1 MQVPVLPRGWE
12 EWNIAEVIGEGSYG
26 TVYRAERVSAG
37 ETEECAIKV
46 IRLPDGETGEKE
58 ILRELGSPDRA
69 RAYYLDMLQG
79 YVQEIR
85 TMNELKGVSAHIVN
99 VEDCAL
105 EENEDGIG
113 WTLFIRM
120 ELLTCFQDYAQT
132 HIMTEEDV
140 IRLGTEL
147 CGALESCEKAGII
160 HRDIKPANIFVDAG
174 GHFKLGDFGV
184 ARKLDKT
191 SGLYSAKGTFPYMAP
206 EVYKNEPY
214 DRRADLYSL
223 GLVLYYLTNK
233 RRQPF
238 LSDEKQLLQ
247 RQAREEALMRRLKG
261 ETLPAPCD
269 AGPALSRVIL
279 KACAY
284 KPQDRYDTAEEL
296 RGALEKAGQKAAE
309 KEKKRRWP
317 VWLAVAAVLL
327 AACVLWLTR
336 PWEEAMPAVP
346 TAAVETLTAAQE
358 TAVPVTEAPETGT
371 PELRELE
378 LTGKTYA
385 GLGFMGDEAVPY
397 VNTARVL
404 EALESAGC
412 RLTEEEKETLRSRLL
427 DQFRLSGKT
436 AGASVGDTA
445 EMQYLPE
452 EDFEAM
458 LSARGWRLVF
468 GEITAEFK

>member
-37 ETEECAIKV
+37 ETAESAIKV
-46 IRLPDGETGEKE
+46 IRLPDGETAEKE
-58 ILRELGSPDRA
+58 ILRELGSPDRV

-99 VEDCAL
+99 VEDCAI

-296 RGALEKAGQKAAE
+296 KQALEKTGQKAAE
-309 KEKKRRWP
+309 KERKRRWP
-317 VWLAVAAVLL
+317 VWLAVAAAVLGCL
-327 AACVLWLTR
+327 GLLTQ
-336 PWEEAMPAVP
+336 PKEDAMPAVP
-346 TAAVETLTAAQE
+346 TQAAE
-358 TAVPVTEAPETGT
+358 TALPEIRTLDLSGMGCAGIAFQGT
-371 PELRELE
+371 SAR
-378 LTGKTYA
+378 K
-385 GLGFMGDEAVPY
+385 Y
-397 VNTARVL
+397 VNTAKL
-404 EALESAGC
+404 LSALEDAGC
-412 RLTEEEKETLRSRLL
+412 SLTEEEKELVRSGLL
-427 DQFRLSGKT
+427 DQFSLRGKT
-436 AGASVGDTA
+436 EELAAGDTA
-445 EMQYLPE
+445 ELVYQPE
-452 EDFEAM
+452 EAFAALLESRG
-458 LSARGWRLVF
+458 LRLEFSAV
-468 GEITAEFK
+468 TAQYTEKEKK

>member
-46 IRLPDGETGEKE
+46 IRLPDGETAEKE
-58 ILRELGSPDRA
+58 ILRELGSPDRV

-191 SGLYSAKGTFPYMAP
+191 SGLYSARGTFPYMAP

-261 ETLPAPCD
+261 EALPAPCD

-284 KPQDRYDTAEEL
+284 KPQDRYATAEEL

-309 KEKKRRWP
+309 KERKRRWP
-317 VWLAVAAVLL
+317 VWLAVAAAVLGCL
-327 AACVLWLTR
+327 GLLTQ
-336 PWEEAMPAVP
+336 PKEDAMPAVP
-346 TAAVETLTAAQE
+346 TQAAE
-358 TAVPVTEAPETGT
+358 TALPEIRTLDLSGMGCAGIAFQGT
-371 PELRELE
+371 SAR
-378 LTGKTYA
+378 K
-385 GLGFMGDEAVPY
+385 Y
-397 VNTARVL
+397 VNTAKL
-404 EALESAGC
+404 LSALEDAGC
-412 RLTEEEKETLRSRLL
+412 SLTEEEKELVRSGLL
-427 DQFRLSGKT
+427 DQFSLRGKT
-436 AGASVGDTA
+436 EELAAGDTA
-445 EMQYLPE
+445 ELVYQPE
-452 EDFEAM
+452 EAFAALLESRG
-458 LSARGWRLVF
+458 LRLEFSAV
-468 GEITAEFK
+468 TAQYTEKEKK

>member
-37 ETEECAIKV
+37 ERAECAIKV
-46 IRLPDGETGEKE
+46 IRLPDGETAEKE
-58 ILRELGSPDRA
+58 ILRELGSPDRV

-174 GHFKLGDFGV
+174 GRFKLGDFGV

-191 SGLYSAKGTFPYMAP
+191 SGLYSARGTFPYMAP

-261 ETLPAPCD
+261 EALPAPCD

-309 KEKKRRWP
+309 KERKRRWP
-317 VWLAVAAVLL
+317 VWLAVAAAVLGCL
-327 AACVLWLTR
+327 GLLTQ
-336 PWEEAMPAVP
+336 PKEDAMPAVP
-346 TAAVETLTAAQE
+346 TQAAE
-358 TAVPVTEAPETGT
+358 TALPEIRTLDLSGMGCAGIAFQGT
-371 PELRELE
+371 SAR
-378 LTGKTYA
+378 K
-385 GLGFMGDEAVPY
+385 Y
-397 VNTARVL
+397 VNTVKL
-404 EALESAGC
+404 LSALEDAGC
-412 RLTEEEKETLRSRLL
+412 SLTEEEKELVRSGLL
-427 DQFRLSGKT
+427 DQFSLRGKT
-436 AGASVGDTA
+436 EELAAGDTA
-445 EMQYLPE
+445 ELVYQPE
-452 EDFEAM
+452 EAFAALLESRG
-458 LSARGWRLVF
+458 LRLEFSAV
-468 GEITAEFK
+468 TAQYTEKEKK